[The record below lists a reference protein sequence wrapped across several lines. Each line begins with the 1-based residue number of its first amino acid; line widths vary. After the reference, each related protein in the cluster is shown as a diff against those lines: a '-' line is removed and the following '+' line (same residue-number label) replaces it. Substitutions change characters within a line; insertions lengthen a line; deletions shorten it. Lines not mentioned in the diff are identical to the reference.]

1 MVLNYGKKTSTT
13 QKVLRAM
20 RVMIVMGK
28 NTDGLMYKQVW
39 SRLESIPALKKE
51 LYNEEN
57 KNVRE

>member
-28 NTDGLMYKQVW
+28 ILMD
-39 SRLESIPALKKE
+39 
-51 LYNEEN
+51 
-57 KNVRE
+57 